1 MDDVSASVVDVD
13 LSAQIG
19 TISLKNPIMLASG
32 PKGGKSGEGMKKFA
46 AAGWACAVAKTI
58 SKEPSKGFPN
68 PTIVNFRP
76 YYTIN
81 AQGGPGPGYL
91 AFAKEVRIAKE
102 GGIPVFVSIAAP
114 SPEEFI
120 LIGKHLIEAG
130 ADGIE
135 VNASCPHTPGR
146 AKWSSS
152 AEGLEVLIK
161 SIRQAID
168 KPIWVKLPST
178 RMADIPRLAEA
189 AAKGG
194 ADAVIPFNTVPGM
207 AINIDTGKPRVG
219 NPHGVGSMSGK
230 AVKPMGVRAVLDA
243 VRVVDIPV
251 IGVGGI
257 EDGHDVIEYLM
268 AGASAVQIHTKAMW
282 EGEGVIHKILD
293 ETKQFMVEKG
303 YRSLRD
309 IIGLTLQYVP
319 KLPFSYIEGL

>member
-1 MDDVSASVVDVD
+1 MDVD
-13 LSAQIG
+13 LSVKIG
-19 TISLKNPIMLASG
+19 TIALKNPIILASG

-46 AAGWACAVAKTI
+46 KAGWGAVVAKTVT
-58 SKEPSKGFPN
+58 KEASKGFPN

-76 YYTIN
+76 HYTIN
-81 AQGGPGPGYL
+81 AQGGPNVGYI
-91 AFAKEVRIAKE
+91 AFAEEVRIAKE
-102 GGIPVFVSIAAP
+102 GGVPVFVSIAAP
-114 SPEEFI
+114 TPEEFV
-120 LIGKHLIEAG
+120 LIGKHLIAAG

-152 AEGLEVLIK
+152 SENLELLIR
-161 SIRQAID
+161 SIRREIEQ
-168 KPIWVKLPST
+168 PIWVKLPST

-207 AINIDTGKPRVG
+207 SIDINTGKPRVG
-219 NPHGVGSMSGK
+219 NPHGVGSISGK

-243 VRVVDIPV
+243 VRVVDIPI

-257 EDGHDVIEYLM
+257 EDGLDVVEYFM

-282 EGEGVIHKILD
+282 EGEGVIDKILD
-293 ETKQFMVEKG
+293 ETRQFMIEKG
-303 YRSLRD
+303 YRSIRD
-309 IIGLTLQYVP
+309 MVGLTLKYVP